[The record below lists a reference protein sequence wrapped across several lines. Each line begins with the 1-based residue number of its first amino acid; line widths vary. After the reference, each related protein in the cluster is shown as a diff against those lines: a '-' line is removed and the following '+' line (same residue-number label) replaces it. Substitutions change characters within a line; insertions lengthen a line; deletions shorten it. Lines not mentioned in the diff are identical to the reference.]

1 MGGSGRRRATPDLV
15 RRIALEL
22 PDTSE
27 KLCFGTP
34 AFYVKKTLFA
44 RLLDDGDSVVVKM
57 PFEQRDAAVESLP
70 EVFAVTPHYQAYPM
84 VIVRLGAV
92 AEPLLRDVLL
102 GAWTMSAPVKR
113 GRASPGPSG
122 ARRRSSR
129 PAR

>member
-1 MGGSGRRRATPDLV
+1 MGGSGTRRATPDLV
-15 RRIALEL
+15 RRIALGL

-27 KLCFGTP
+27 RPCYGTP
-34 AFYVKKTLFA
+34 AFYVKRTLFA
-44 RLLDDGDSVVVKM
+44 RLLADGEHVVVKM

-70 EVFAVTPHYQAYPM
+70 EVFSVTPHYQAYPM

-92 AEPLLRDVLL
+92 AEPLLRDALL

-113 GRASPGPSG
+113 GRRSPGPSG